1 MDTTLISAI
10 ASSGNLLAVVLVAII
25 GVLFSL
31 LREQGKERREDQR
44 ELVRTLQTYTEVI
57 TQLRLELAQRRTGG
71 SR

>member
-71 SR
+71 GR